1 MSIRIAFTGPESS
14 GKSTFA
20 KWVAEHLSNAVYV
33 AEYAR
38 IFLESE
44 KKQRANKED
53 FMHIVEMNLAQYGAE
68 FDHDYVIFDGDQS
81 MLEVWNEWEFQMN
94 LPLSNPEFHLTFLC
108 YPDIPWEMDPL
119 RSLPS
124 LEDRLLV
131 FTQIEKKLKASSD
144 NYVVLK
150 GSREQKEAMII
161 ASLNAFQK

>member
-20 KWVAEHLSNAVYV
+20 KWVAERLSNAVYV

-38 IFLESE
+38 IFLESK
-44 KKQRANKED
+44 KKQRANIED
-53 FMHIVEMNLAQYGAE
+53 FKHIVEISLAQYGA
-68 FDHDYVIFDGDQS
+68 DGTHDYVIFDGDWC
-81 MLEVWNEWEFQMN
+81 MLEVWNEWEFQMDM
-94 LPLSNPEFHLTFLC
+94 PLSNSEFHLTFLC

-119 RSLPS
+119 RSLPR
-124 LEDRLLV
+124 LEDRVLV

-161 ASLNAFQK
+161 ASLSAFQK

>member
-20 KWVAEHLSNAVYV
+20 EWVSKRLSNA
-33 AEYAR
+33 AFIPEYAR

-53 FMHIVEMNLAQYGAE
+53 FMHIVEMSLAQYGAD

-81 MLEVWNEWEFQMN
+81 MLEVWSEWEFQIEM
-94 LPLSNPEFHLTFLC
+94 PLSNSAIQLVFLC

-119 RSLPS
+119 RSLPRV
-124 LEDRLLV
+124 EDRLLV

-161 ASLNAFQK
+161 ASINAFQK